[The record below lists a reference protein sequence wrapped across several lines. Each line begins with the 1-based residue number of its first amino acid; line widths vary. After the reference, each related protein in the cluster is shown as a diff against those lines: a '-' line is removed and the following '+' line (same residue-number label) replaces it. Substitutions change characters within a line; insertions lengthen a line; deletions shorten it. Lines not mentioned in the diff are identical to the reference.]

1 MPGWDTTSLSN
12 ARLTPRFDKPHLTIA
27 KRKRRSKLF
36 QEGRRVFEER
46 RKEWKGKRREGTALR
61 KIIVIA
67 HCTAIYTSVG
77 GGVPISWPVS

>member
-12 ARLTPRFDKPHLTIA
+12 TRLTPRFDKPHLTIA

-36 QEGRRVFEER
+36 QGRVFEER
-46 RKEWKGKRREGTALR
+46 RKEWKGKRREGSALR

>member
-36 QEGRRVFEER
+36 QRGRVFEER